1 MAKGITLIPA
11 FEVDNSLFI
20 GKQNIHHFMGVGDP
34 ENKNPRENEPFQT
47 ECPDDMPF
55 LERAKVKLLKKNRI
69 RKYPILKS
77 SLFFG

>member
-1 MAKGITLIPA
+1 
-11 FEVDNSLFI
+11 
-20 GKQNIHHFMGVGDP
+20 MGVGDP

-69 RKYPILKS
+69 LAYPILKS